1 MKAKLLLTIH
11 RKNFNPLM
19 ILSSKNS
26 LRVPGNKTMIK
37 PTDVKNYLISGIFI
51 SILLG
56 VCGLTIFMLN
66 KENPLFSK
74 RIYIKTEVANAQ
86 NLKEG
91 AALQLKGIK
100 IGSVHSIQFQ
110 DVNTLVITL
119 GVSSSYKEWVKKD
132 ATMSF
137 KTQGVLGDKFLE
149 ITGGTPDA
157 PSIKEGDFLITKEG
171 SQFEHIIT
179 KSEDVMVAAGSILT
193 KFDKI
198 LSSIENNRLEKILVN
213 LENLSANTNK
223 LMSSMNDKNIAL
235 SIANFKQSSESM
247 SKISKQI
254 QDGPGTLHA
263 LIYDQGLHEDLRS
276 LVGGANR
283 SKVLKYFIRESIK
296 KGE

>member
-1 MKAKLLLTIH
+1 
-11 RKNFNPLM
+11 
-19 ILSSKNS
+19 
-26 LRVPGNKTMIK
+26 MIK

-51 SILLG
+51 SILLS
-56 VCGLTIFMLN
+56 VCAVTIFMLN

-100 IGSVHSIQFQ
+100 IGSVSSILFK

-149 ITGGTPDA
+149 ITGGTNES
-157 PSIKEGDFLITKEG
+157 PSINEGDFLITKES
-171 SQFEHIIT
+171 SQIEHIIT
-179 KSEDVMVAAGSILT
+179 KGEDVIVAAGSILT